1 MTFRRG
7 YFLRKFIAQTLFII
21 DCSQSKR
28 VKSTFVPRQVSGAHW
43 AGKPPSAALR
53 HSDVGHQDITLNV
66 AKVIVEEVAN
76 ETRKRPRSDRSDR
89 PLHARRGYAPH
100 EATAEAKC
108 GTRAEP

>member
-66 AKVIVEEVAN
+66 AKVMLKRSR
-76 ETRKRPRSDRSDR
+76 TRPGNGLDRSM
-89 PLHARRGYAPH
+89 
-100 EATAEAKC
+100 
-108 GTRAEP
+108 